1 MKLLAGEFKPGDTI
15 KVTVAAGTLKF
26 QPQK

>member
-1 MKLLAGEFKPGDTI
+1 MKLLDGEFKPGDTI
-15 KVTVAAGTLKF
+15 KVTADAGKLKF